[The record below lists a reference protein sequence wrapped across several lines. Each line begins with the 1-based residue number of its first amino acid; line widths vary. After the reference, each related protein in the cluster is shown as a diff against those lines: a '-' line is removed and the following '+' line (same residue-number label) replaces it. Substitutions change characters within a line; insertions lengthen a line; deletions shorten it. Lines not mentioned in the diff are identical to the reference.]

1 MDNQL
6 SMEVFRSMMKI
17 YTIRYIVIETAHTMH
32 HIERL
37 SLNCKDRG
45 RWKWLAETK
54 EGAFNGDMNGEDKRS
69 FIDHSD
75 LFPRLYFRDES
86 LINEF
91 FEWIKMRDL
100 KITNVKAPKI

>member
-1 MDNQL
+1 MNNKL
-6 SMEVFRSMMKI
+6 SMEIFRSMMKI

-54 EGAFNGDMNGEDKRS
+54 KGALNGEDNYS

-75 LFPRLYFRDES
+75 LFPRLYFKDDS
-86 LINEF
+86 LVNEF
-91 FEWIKMRDL
+91 FAWINERGL
-100 KITNVKAPKI
+100 KITDIRTPKI